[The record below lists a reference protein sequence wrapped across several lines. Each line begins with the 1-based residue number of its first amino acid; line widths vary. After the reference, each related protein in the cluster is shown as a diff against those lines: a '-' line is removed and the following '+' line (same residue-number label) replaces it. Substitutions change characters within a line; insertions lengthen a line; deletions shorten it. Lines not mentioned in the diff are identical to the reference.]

1 MWTSQCTTPLDLVLR
16 GSQGSGCVDTVACSV
31 AKFSGL
37 VRVVPRPAKYSA
49 NFNEIQRIVTR
60 KKENTSLPARRNWF
74 VFKSGDGTGDSS
86 DFLSPFC
93 RLRTF
98 LSKTITGYFSVK
110 PKHASGVVHC
120 QKEKQE
126 KKERKK
132 KILKQDKPKHK
143 HKLSIW
149 NAGTV

>member
-1 MWTSQCTTPLDLVLR
+1 MQFSKALFIILVTIAFGKGETKLYLTL
-16 GSQGSGCVDTVACSV
+16 CVM
-31 AKFSGL
+31 
-37 VRVVPRPAKYSA
+37 
-49 NFNEIQRIVTR
+49 
-60 KKENTSLPARRNWF
+60 
-74 VFKSGDGTGDSS
+74 
-86 DFLSPFC
+86 
-93 RLRTF
+93 RTF